1 MRSRAWVW
9 ISAVVALWLGCASGC
24 GYTLGYRLPE
34 GMRRVSVP
42 QFANQTFPLRRE
54 IEFDLT
60 RAVRQEIELRSDAV
74 LATRSGADGILEG
87 TVLSFRE
94 GVLTEGALDTVQES
108 SVQVQVRIVLR
119 TPDGNVLL
127 DEIISDDVSFSTAAG
142 ESLED
147 ARREAIDEIAERI
160 VATLEAWE

>member
-1 MRSRAWVW
+1 MRSRSW
-9 ISAVVALWLGCASGC
+9 IGISTVLAFSLGCASGC
-24 GYTLGYRLPE
+24 GYTFGYRLPE
-34 GMRRVSVP
+34 GMRRLSVP
-42 QFANQTFPLRRE
+42 QFANETFPLRRE

-60 RAVRQEIELRSDAV
+60 RAVRQEIELSSDAV
-74 LATRSGADGILEG
+74 LATGSSADGILEG
-87 TVLSFRE
+87 TVLSFQE

-119 TPDGNVLL
+119 TPDGNVLI
-127 DEIISDDVSFSTAAG
+127 DEIISDDVSFSTVAG

-160 VATLEAWE
+160 VARLEAWD